1 MAPVRLAEVAIQES
15 LVSDHAL
22 AMCSWKSIDFHR
34 SIEAIWTSSAKHLAP
49 VFSILQGAT
58 PLGHQLNWLD
68 QSVCL
73 EFRFGDIQ
81 PAKVRMFSIR
91 VRHILQVHSKWS
103 FGCSR
108 VTKETAWHPKKQKDS
123 GVIYVPSMTNMLHFV
138 RSEKTCCK
146 PDGPPIPSQKTC
158 SFHHWGHRLAQTTPR
173 STSGCLIV
181 QSYQSFTFI

>member
-108 VTKETAWHPKKQKDS
+108 VTKEKKQHGTPKNKRFQVWS
-123 GVIYVPSMTNMLHFV
+123 MFLAWLTCCTLCALRKHAASLTVLPSRRKRLAASIIGVIGLHKPHLV
-138 RSEKTCCK
+138 R
-146 PDGPPIPSQKTC
+146 PQDA
-158 SFHHWGHRLAQTTPR
+158 W
-173 STSGCLIV
+173 
-181 QSYQSFTFI
+181 